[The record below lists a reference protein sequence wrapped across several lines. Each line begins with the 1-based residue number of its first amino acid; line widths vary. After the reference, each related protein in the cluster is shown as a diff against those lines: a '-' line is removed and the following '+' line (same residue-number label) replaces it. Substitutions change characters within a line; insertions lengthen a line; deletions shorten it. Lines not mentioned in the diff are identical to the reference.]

1 MIGLVVVL
9 FLIAITVA
17 IWLYEDS
24 RSSDKRALSE
34 SQTRVIAQQA
44 RTAITDQGGIADA
57 YAADGDPADLVDLR
71 AAKRDLHTSLGTLLG
86 RGDVD
91 GAERVHL
98 LQVAAAQKRLDR
110 IFTKQIV
117 PVAGTAKFD
126 SGVKPFEAVVKEVEN
141 DLDSF
146 IASDDAAATISSANE
161 KASEARTASII
172 ATVLAALAALGVVL
186 YARRLIN
193 HLFGRLEAQFQEVD
207 RQRAQVEL
215 IRASAETLR
224 EAAAEMASASAEA
237 STATNQQSAAV
248 AEVAATADELNATA
262 ASIADNAAAGTTA
275 VEQTGDVMRTLQEQV
290 QAISERSL
298 TLGERSQKIGEVL
311 ELINEIAEQTNLLA
325 LNAAIEAARAGEAGK
340 GFAVVA
346 SEVRKLAERSIRSTD
361 EIREI
366 ITSVQDET
374 NATIMATEQGT
385 KQAREVGALM
395 GSTAEVLEESVQATE
410 QQKKAAGQVSTAMT
424 QVRTAAEQ
432 LAAEQEQRLAS
443 AQRVTGV
450 VAELYEELEEL
461 SRMAGKGSSR
471 AVGNGEVPVAFDG
484 RGAAARSADGTGGQ
498 DREPAS
504 PTRS

>member
-1 MIGLVVVL
+1 MIGLIVAL
-9 FLIAITVA
+9 FLIAVTVA

-24 RSSDKRALSE
+24 RSSDKTAVAE
-34 SQTRVIAQQA
+34 SQSQFTAQQA
-44 RTAITDQGGIADA
+44 RTAISDEGAVVNA
-57 YAADGDPADLVDLR
+57 YAADGNPADLVGLR
-71 AAKRDLHTSLGTLLG
+71 AAKRDLQTLLATLIV
-86 RGDVD
+86 RPDVD
-91 GAERVHL
+91 ADERAHL
-98 LQVAAAQKRLDR
+98 RRATDQQKRLDR
-110 IFTKQIV
+110 IFTKRVV

-126 SGVKPFEAVVKEVEN
+126 SGEKAFHAEATKLAKN
-141 DLDSF
+141 IDSF
-146 IASDDAAATISSANE
+146 IAVDDATDTIASANE

-186 YARRLIN
+186 YARRLIK
-193 HLFGRLEAQFQEVD
+193 HLFGRLEDQFQEVD

-248 AEVAATADELNATA
+248 AEVAATAEELTATA

-366 ITSVQDET
+366 ITAVQDET

-395 GSTAEVLEESVQATE
+395 GSAAEVLEESVQATE
-410 QQKKAAGQVSTAMT
+410 QQKKAAGQVSSAMT

-450 VAELYEELEEL
+450 VAELYEELDEL
-461 SRMAGKGSSR
+461 SRMAGQGSR

-484 RGAAARSADGTGGQ
+484 GRGAARSADGAGGQ